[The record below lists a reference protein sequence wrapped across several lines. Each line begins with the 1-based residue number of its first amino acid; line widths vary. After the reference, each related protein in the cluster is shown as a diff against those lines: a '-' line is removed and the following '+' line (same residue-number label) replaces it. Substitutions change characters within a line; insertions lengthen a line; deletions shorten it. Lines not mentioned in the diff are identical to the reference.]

1 MFHRRV
7 WPRCSDAIILALCQ
21 CYVRARPS
29 FASALSPSAANN
41 PETQEPQESERA
53 HHAIARDTEVVLKL
67 RQKATFIFR
76 ITSAHPLT
84 LKWGA
89 VRVHAHPH
97 ADHQSPPP
105 AERTDH
111 SDTRHKRQGTA
122 HTMPANARQRQNSCR
137 SLSHSSFRAGHP
149 PDDLSCSSAAAIA
162 EDFVRAQ
169 ALR

>member
-1 MFHRRV
+1 MFHR
-7 WPRCSDAIILALCQ
+7 PRCSDAIILALCQ

-41 PETQEPQESERA
+41 PETQEAQESERA

-97 ADHQSPPP
+97 ADHPRLLLSAQITVTRATSAKLLHTRCQPMLVRD
-105 AERTDH
+105 RT
-111 SDTRHKRQGTA
+111 A
-122 HTMPANARQRQNSCR
+122 VVF
-137 SLSHSSFRAGHP
+137 LIRASGR
-149 PDDLSCSSAAAIA
+149 DILLTI
-162 EDFVRAQ
+162 
-169 ALR
+169 